1 MDSLHL
7 LFTPLYQ
14 IMDLAGL
21 IIKNALVVPVK
32 ESKKSGVSNVSSAF
46 LRVLPQSQV
55 YDVMHEIHCR
65 ELKHA
70 GYKKC
75 RDYASVNLF

>member
-1 MDSLHL
+1 
-7 LFTPLYQ
+7 
-14 IMDLAGL
+14 MDLPGL
-21 IIKNALVVPVK
+21 GIKNALVVPVK
-32 ESKKSGVSNVSSAF
+32 ESKTSGVRKVRSAF

-65 ELKHA
+65 ELNHA

-75 RDYASVNLF
+75 RDYVSMPLF